1 MRPKSTPQEETC
13 IRQPRVRFSVE
24 AIHTHS
30 PLQARGPHL
39 SPCLPP
45 LCGLIPVI
53 MPGMHELR
61 QPERVF
67 QDPREG
73 EGLME
78 AKFIWGEEEEE
89 QMKEGDAASSS
100 SCLHQCKLPK

>member
-1 MRPKSTPQEETC
+1 MQ
-13 IRQPRVRFSVE
+13 
-24 AIHTHS
+24 
-30 PLQARGPHL
+30 
-39 SPCLPP
+39 
-45 LCGLIPVI
+45 
-53 MPGMHELR
+53 GMHELR

-67 QDPREG
+67 QDPRED

-100 SCLHQCKLPK
+100 SCLPVWGTLEEVAAAAIASFPQSPWCLPLSHCHGCQSWEPI